1 MQVRRLVFHH
11 EGEQF
16 CEIHYNPPGCGAK
29 VFSSLVQAIMA
40 TIAENLQAVRARIG
54 RAAQAARRD
63 GAAVTLLAVSKTH
76 PVTRIAA
83 ARDAGQQAFGENY
96 VQEAFEKMTA
106 LPGLEWHLIGPL
118 QSNKTRLAAERF
130 QWVQTLEREK
140 IARRLSEQRPAG
152 LPPLN
157 VLIQVNVSGEATK
170 SGIALEAIEALAR
183 AIAPLRRLHLR
194 GLMAVPEP
202 TADVALQRMRFH
214 TWKAAFGNLRGEF
227 GFDTLSMGMSDD
239 MESAIAEGAT
249 LVRIGS
255 AIFGARKEE
264 RSAA

>member
-1 MQVRRLVFHH
+1 
-11 EGEQF
+11 
-16 CEIHYNPPGCGAK
+16 
-29 VFSSLVQAIMA
+29 
-40 TIAENLQAVRARIG
+40 
-54 RAAQAARRD
+54 
-63 GAAVTLLAVSKTH
+63 VTLLAVSKSQ
-76 PVTRIAA
+76 PVARIEEARAA
-83 ARDAGQQAFGENY
+83 GHKAFGENY
-96 VQEAFEKMTA
+96 VQEALEKMDA

-130 QWVQTLEREK
+130 AWVHTLEREK

-152 LPPLN
+152 LPPLD

-170 SGIALEAIEALAR
+170 SGVAVEAIAALAR
-183 AIAPLRRLHLR
+183 AVAPLPRLRLR

-202 TADVALQRMRFH
+202 TPDVALQRMRFR
-214 TWKAAFGNLRGEF
+214 TVKAAFEDLKGEL